1 MLRYGALRI
10 LTLRYAS
17 FPSCVRKLKGQ
28 NTNMGSHSRTKG
40 KVGERECAA
49 ELAKHWNCT
58 DARRSVQYCGAV
70 AGDADLKN
78 TGNLHVEVKRYCRVA
93 VTDWLVQS
101 EHDAS
106 KAQGQVP
113 VVVFRQDGENNW
125 ICMMRVSDAPQFAR
139 ELLNLIGEK

>member
-1 MLRYGALRI
+1 
-10 LTLRYAS
+10 
-17 FPSCVRKLKGQ
+17 
-28 NTNMGSHSRTKG
+28 MGSHSRTKG

-58 DARRSVQYCGAV
+58 EARRSVQYCGD

-78 TGNLHVEVKRYCRVA
+78 TGNIHCEVKRYCRIA
-93 VTDWLVQS
+93 VTDFLEQA
-101 EHDAS
+101 EMDA
-106 KAQGQVP
+106 APGQTP